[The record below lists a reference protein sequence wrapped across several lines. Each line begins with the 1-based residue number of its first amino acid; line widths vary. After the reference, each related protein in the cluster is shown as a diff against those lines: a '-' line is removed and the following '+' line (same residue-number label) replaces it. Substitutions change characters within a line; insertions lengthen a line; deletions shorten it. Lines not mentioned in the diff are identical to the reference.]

1 MFAKCDTKTVSFL
14 GFDLVKPAKLNKRS
28 MLLFPATEY
37 DDYYG
42 SSYGKSFSEDDISV
56 SPETA
61 QQYLYNGP
69 DSNNSVFDFDKSTD
83 EPDGARAADKP
94 KPKTKTF
101 QFKMPEN
108 SVDRGA

>member
-1 MFAKCDTKTVSFL
+1 M
-14 GFDLVKPAKLNKRS
+14 
-28 MLLFPATEY
+28 
-37 DDYYG
+37 
-42 SSYGKSFSEDDISV
+42 

-83 EPDGARAADKP
+83 EPDAGAKAAAA

-108 SVDRGA
+108 SVERGL